1 MSKNKSLPY
10 LDPVLCGL
18 AEGAKI
24 LGDRWV
30 LLILREAFYGVTRFE
45 TMQAHTH
52 ITRQTLT
59 IRLKTMTEMGL
70 LRKVPYR
77 EAGARERYEYVLTEK
92 SRSLAL
98 VLFALMEWGHQQV
111 LQSTP
116 HIALVDSASGE
127 AVHPGFVTAS
137 GSVANP
143 AALQIVKADER

>member
-1 MSKNKSLPY
+1 
-10 LDPVLCGL
+10 
-18 AEGAKI
+18 
-24 LGDRWV
+24 
-30 LLILREAFYGVTRFE
+30 
-45 TMQAHTH
+45 MQAHTH

-59 IRLKTMTEMGL
+59 TRLKTMTEMGL

-111 LQSTP
+111 LHSTP